1 MRREGRKARAGHG
14 GVQAR
19 GGRLSRVSWLRTA
32 LLLAVITSFA
42 PAAWGQIYPQRPV
55 RIVVP
60 YPPGGTV
67 DVVARVLAQG
77 LGEQLGHNFVVDNR
91 SGANGT
97 LGSHLVA
104 RSTPDGYTLLLQ
116 ASIFVINPLFLKNVP
131 YDVGK
136 DFTPIV
142 HLGSVPLIVMAHPGV
157 PAANLKEFVAAAK
170 AAPSKYTFATSSLG
184 SAGHLSVEVIKRD
197 AGLGAMLIVPYKGSG
212 PALIDLM
219 GGQVHVMADPMPT
232 AWPLVKGGKVKA
244 LAVTSA
250 QRVAFMPETP
260 TVAESGIPGF
270 EMVSWYGIWG
280 PAGMARDVVDKLA
293 REAAKAV
300 RSPLATER
308 LSQQGFIAS
317 GDGAQAF
324 SRYIGAEVQRYAR
337 IVKEANIKV
346 E

>member
-1 MRREGRKARAGHG
+1 MGIRLKS
-14 GVQAR
+14 R
-19 GGRLSRVSWLRTA
+19 GAQSPRVFGMACLRCA
-32 LLLAVITSFA
+32 LLLASLIVIV
-42 PAAWGQIYPQRPV
+42 PIAAAQSYPLRPV
-55 RIVVP
+55 RVVVP

-91 SGANGT
+91 AGANGT
-97 LGSHLVA
+97 LGSQLVA
-104 RSTPDGYTLLLQ
+104 RSTPDGYTLLVQ

-131 YDVGK
+131 YQVEK

-142 HLGSVPLIVMAHPGV
+142 NLGSVPLIVMAHPGV
-157 PAANLKEFVAAAK
+157 AAGNLKEFLAVAK
-170 AAPSKYTFATSSLG
+170 AAPGRYNFATSSLG

-197 AGLGAMLIVPYKGSG
+197 AGLGSALIVPYKGSG

-219 GGQVHVMADPMPT
+219 GGQVHVMADPMPS
-232 AWPLVKGGKVKA
+232 ALPLVKSAKVKA

-250 QRVAFMPETP
+250 RRVAFLPDTP
-260 TVAESGIPGF
+260 TVAESGLPGF

-280 PAGMARDVVDKLA
+280 PAGLASDVVNKLGA
-293 REAAKAV
+293 EAAKAI
-300 RSPLATER
+300 RSPLASER
-308 LSQQGFIAS
+308 LSQQGFVGS

-324 SRYIGAEVQRYAR
+324 SLYIRVEVQRYAR
-337 IVKEANIKV
+337 IVKEANIKA

>member
-1 MRREGRKARAGHG
+1 MRLDRKAAHARLGAAG
-14 GVQAR
+14 A
-19 GGRLSRVSWLRTA
+19 RLSRALMRDWARSAA
-32 LLLAVITSFA
+32 LLVLLVPLAWA
-42 PAAWGQIYPQRPV
+42 QGYPLRPV

-77 LGEQLGHNFVVDNR
+77 LGDQLAHNFVVDNR

-104 RSTPDGYTLLLQ
+104 RATPDGYTLLVQ

-131 YDVGK
+131 YQVDK
-136 DFTPIV
+136 DFTAIV
-142 HLGSVPLIVMAHPGV
+142 NLGSVPLIVMAHPGV
-157 PAANLKEFVAAAK
+157 PAGNLKEFLAAAK
-170 AAPSKYTFATSSLG
+170 AAPGKFNLATSSLG

-197 AGLGAMLIVPYKGSG
+197 AGLGSMLVVPYKGSG

-219 GGQVHVMADPMPT
+219 GGQIHVMADPMPS
-232 AWPLVKGGKVKA
+232 ALPLVKSGKVKA

-250 QRVAFMPETP
+250 RRIPFMPDTP
-260 TVAESGIPGF
+260 TVAESGVAGF

-280 PAGMARDVVDKLA
+280 PSAVPRMVVDKLA
-293 REAAKAV
+293 SEAAKAI
-300 RSPLATER
+300 RSPLSTER
-308 LSQQGFIAS
+308 LSQQGFMAS
-317 GDGAQAF
+317 GEGPEAF
-324 SRYIGAEVQRYAR
+324 ARYISAEIRRYAR

>member
-1 MRREGRKARAGHG
+1 MRLDRAVPRP
-14 GVQAR
+14 GVRRA
-19 GGRLSRVSWLRTA
+19 SAEIARVSTRSLARYAA
-32 LLLAVITSFA
+32 LFLLCA
-42 PAAWGQIYPQRPV
+42 PLAWSQSYPSRPV

-67 DVVARVLAQG
+67 DVVARVLAHG

-91 SGANGT
+91 AGANGT

-104 RSTPDGYTLLLQ
+104 RSTPDGYTLLIQ

-131 YDVGK
+131 YQVDK

-157 PAANLKEFVAAAK
+157 PAASLKEFLAAAK
-170 AAPSKYTFATSSLG
+170 AAPGKYNLATSSLG

-197 AGLGAMLIVPYKGSG
+197 AGLGSMLVVPYKGSG

-219 GGQVHVMADPMPT
+219 AGQIHVMADPMPS
-232 AWPLVKGGKVKA
+232 AFPLVKSGKVKA

-250 QRVAFMPETP
+250 RRVSFMPDTP
-260 TVAESGIPGF
+260 TVAESGVPGF

-280 PAGMARDVVDKLA
+280 PTGVPRAVVDKIA
-293 REAAKAV
+293 AEAAKAV

-308 LSQQGFIAS
+308 LSQQGFMAS
-317 GDGAQAF
+317 GEGSEAF
-324 SRYIGAEVQRYAR
+324 TKYISAEIRRYAR
-337 IVKEANIKV
+337 IVSEANIKV

>member
-1 MRREGRKARAGHG
+1 MTRLRALP
-14 GVQAR
+14 VVA
-19 GGRLSRVSWLRTA
+19 A
-32 LLLAVITSFA
+32 AILLGS
-42 PAAWGQIYPQRPV
+42 AAWAQSYPQRPV

-104 RSTPDGYTLLLQ
+104 RSTADGHTLLLQ

-131 YDVGK
+131 YQVDK
-136 DFTPIV
+136 DFTPV
-142 HLGSVPLIVMAHPGV
+142 VNLGSVPLIVMAHPGV
-157 PAANLKEFVAAAK
+157 AAGNLKEFIVAAK
-170 AAPSKYTFATSSLG
+170 AAPGKYNFATSSLG

-197 AGLGAMLIVPYKGSG
+197 ASLSSMLIVPYKGSG

-219 GGQVHVMADPMPT
+219 AGQVHVMADPMPS
-232 AWPLVKGGKVKA
+232 AFPLVKGGKVKA

-250 QRVAFMPETP
+250 RRVAFMPETP
-260 TVAESGIPGF
+260 TVAESGIAGF

-280 PAGMARDVVDKLA
+280 PAGVPRAVVDRLA
-293 REAAKAV
+293 GEAAKAV
-300 RSPLATER
+300 RSPLAAER

-317 GDGAQAF
+317 GEGPQAF